1 MVDLMGK
8 KFYFFGLSII
18 IIIAGVVGLIVNG
31 LQLDIQF
38 QGGTIIELP
47 ITTNQLKDLYKG
59 DSMDSIKNKVIE
71 RSQKITTDT
80 VNKIA
85 TAQLSTTYNSDN
97 SSQDLQIITIKIANK
112 QGSLKDADLSKLT
125 DKLKA
130 EFKLPDSTLVGQK
143 NVDPSI
149 GKELL
154 SNGLQAILWSS
165 LIIIIYIWWR
175 FKVMSGPSAGVMAV
189 LAMIHDAMIMLAVY
203 AIFKIPVNESFIA
216 AVLTILGY
224 SMNDTIII
232 YDRIRENSNQLRR
245 MPIGELV
252 NRSIIQTLN
261 RSINT
266 IVTVLICLISMLAFS
281 LYYNITSITD
291 FVLPLIVGIVSGCY
305 SSIFVASP
313 LWIIWK
319 ESRQKKN
326 IKAKRK
332 PARA

>member
-8 KFYFFGLSII
+8 KFYFFALSIVI
-18 IIIAGVVGLIVNG
+18 ILAGIVGYIVNG

-38 QGGTIIELP
+38 QGGTIVQLP
-47 ITTNQLKDLYKG
+47 VTSDHLNELYKG
-59 DSMDSIKNKVIE
+59 DSIDTIKNKVID

-85 TAQLSTTYNSDN
+85 TAQLSTTYNSSN
-97 SSQDLQIITIKIANK
+97 ASQDLQIITIKIANE

-125 DKLKA
+125 DNLKK
-130 EFKLPDSTLVGQK
+130 EFKLPDNTLVGQE

-154 SNGLQAILWSS
+154 SNGLQALLWSS
-165 LIIIIYIWWR
+165 LLIIIYIWWR

-189 LAMIHDAMIMLAVY
+189 LAMVHDIFIMLAVY
-203 AIFKIPVNESFIA
+203 TIFKIPVNESFIA
-216 AVLTILGY
+216 AILTILGY

-266 IVTVLICLISMLAFS
+266 IVTVLICLISMLVFS
-281 LYYNITSITD
+281 MYYNITSIID
-291 FVLPLIVGIVSGCY
+291 FILPLIVGIVSGCY

-313 LWIIWK
+313 LWILWK
-319 ESRQKKN
+319 ESQQKKK
-326 IKAKRK
+326 IKPKAKTAK
-332 PARA
+332 A